1 VGILPEAW
9 AGKLVRERLVSILTD
24 EHPLTPLTYSFQW
37 RRGDSRPL
45 VNQMLARAASAVDF
59 SADARL
65 PLLV

>member
-1 VGILPEAW
+1 MLPEAW
-9 AGKLVRERLVSILTD
+9 ARKLVGEGLVCILSD
-24 EHPLTPLTYSFQW
+24 EHVLRPLTYSFQW

-45 VNQMLARAASAVDF
+45 VDNKLALARSAVDF